1 MIKWVILLVVSAV
14 LWISE
19 YRKELHEIN
28 SEYVQLESE
37 HVPKWNKFRKDGG
50 NEKKSAEE

>member
-19 YRKELHEIN
+19 YRKELHEIS
-28 SEYVQLESE
+28 SEYVQPKTEP
-37 HVPKWNKFRKDGG
+37 VPKWNMLKGR
-50 NEKKSAEE
+50 EK

>member
-19 YRKELHEIN
+19 YRKELHKIN
-28 SEYVQLESE
+28 SEYVQPESE
-37 HVPKWNKFRKDGG
+37 LVPKWNMFRKDGG

>member
-28 SEYVQLESE
+28 SEYVQPESE